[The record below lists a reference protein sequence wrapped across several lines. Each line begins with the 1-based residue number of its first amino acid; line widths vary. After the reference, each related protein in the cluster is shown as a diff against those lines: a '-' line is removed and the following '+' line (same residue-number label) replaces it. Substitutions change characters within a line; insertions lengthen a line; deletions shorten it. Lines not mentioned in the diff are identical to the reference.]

1 MGRWQRAF
9 GILSIGLVLAGCGP
23 LSTPGEPL
31 TPLSTPT
38 TTAAPTEAAIPS
50 TSAGAAQSPAP
61 TMTLVPTA
69 VPGVQGNGHSYNPGI
84 SADGR
89 WVVFQSEARNLVKGD
104 TNGMSDI
111 FVHDRQTGTTERV
124 SVASDGTQGDGE
136 SFSPTISA
144 DGRWVAFWS
153 FASNLAAGDTEKC
166 GEGDNTY
173 NCADVF
179 VHDLQMGTTERIVAG
194 GSGGLGGGSHSLG
207 ISADG
212 RWVAFY
218 SWASNLVTGD
228 TNGRWDVFVHD
239 RQTGIT
245 ELVSVAGDGTQG
257 NGNSVE
263 PAISADGRWVAF
275 VSWASNLV
283 AGDSNAQPDVF
294 VYDRQTGE
302 TRLVSAASDGAQG
315 DGESGIMLHQEGWSA
330 GLSISADGRW
340 VAFTSS
346 ASNLAAGDTNECDDP
361 IRGPHNCYDVF
372 VHDLQTGVTARVSVA
387 SDGTQSDDESDAPSI
402 SADGR
407 WVVFWSSASNLVAG
421 DTNECPY
428 STGSPNC
435 PDVFVRDL
443 QTGTTERVSV
453 ASDGTQANEASV
465 ASGVSADGRWVV
477 FWSVASNLVADDSN
491 GFMDVFVHDRR
502 TGRTERVP

>member
-1 MGRWQRAF
+1 MARWQRAF

-31 TPLSTPT
+31 TPLSTPP

-50 TSAGAAQSPAP
+50 TSAGAAQLPAP

-69 VPGVQGNGHSYNPGI
+69 VPGMQGSGHSYNPGI

-89 WVVFQSEARNLVKGD
+89 WVVFQSEARNLVEGD
-104 TNGMSDI
+104 TNRVSDI

-124 SVASDGTQGDGE
+124 SVASDG
-136 SFSPTISA
+136 
-144 DGRWVAFWS
+144 
-153 FASNLAAGDTEKC
+153 
-166 GEGDNTY
+166 
-173 NCADVF
+173 
-179 VHDLQMGTTERIVAG
+179 
-194 GSGGLGGGSHSLG
+194 
-207 ISADG
+207 
-212 RWVAFY
+212 
-218 SWASNLVTGD
+218 
-228 TNGRWDVFVHD
+228 
-239 RQTGIT
+239 
-245 ELVSVAGDGTQG
+245 
-257 NGNSVE
+257 
-263 PAISADGRWVAF
+263 
-275 VSWASNLV
+275 
-283 AGDSNAQPDVF
+283 
-294 VYDRQTGE
+294 
-302 TRLVSAASDGAQG
+302 AQG
-315 DGESGIMLHQEGWSA
+315 DGESGIMSHQEGWSA

-372 VHDLQTGVTARVSVA
+372 VHDLQTGATVRVSVA

-407 WVVFWSSASNLVAG
+407 WMAFMSSASNLVAG

-428 STGSPNC
+428 SSGSPNC

-453 ASDGTQANEASV
+453 ASDGTQANEVSV

-477 FWSVASNLVADDSN
+477 FWSLASNLVADDSN